1 MFKHAHP
8 FFLHVVSPL
17 HAGSGSEIG
26 VIDLPIQRERHTGF
40 PKIES
45 SSLKGAIRE
54 VFEETREGDND
65 ELIKIHKIFGYDEDS
80 AKTSPKVKAAFEA
93 KDSNEREKKEFA
105 GAIGFSDARLL
116 LFPVKAMKGVYAYIT
131 CLHALQTFKHDVELC
146 QNPAVAFEVDLPDT
160 KLFKPQNDQS
170 VCLAAD
176 QNAVAVEEHVLL
188 EEYAFQVN
196 PAGADAASKVAA
208 KLAKITGVEELTQ
221 KLVILA
227 DVDFRDF
234 VEMSTEVITRT
245 KIDNATGTVKDGHL
259 FTEEF
264 LPAESVL
271 YSLVLGSAIFLKP
284 EDKAGLFETTPE
296 NSDDEAQL
304 VIEYFTK
311 NLSGYIQIGGDATI
325 GKGIVRTQ
333 TWRAAS

>member
-1 MFKHAHP
+1 MFKHAQP
-8 FFLHVVSPL
+8 FFLHVISPL

-54 VFEETREGDND
+54 VFEEHAQNTD
-65 ELIKIHKIFGYDEDS
+65 ERVRIHKIFGYDDS
-80 AKTSPKVKAAFEA
+80 EKIKEV
-93 KDSNEREKKEFA
+93 NEKFKEKEQQEFA

-131 CLHALQTFKHDVELC
+131 CLHALKTFKQDVDLC
-146 QNPAVAFEVDLPDT
+146 QNSAVAFEVDWPGT

-176 QNAVAVEEHVLL
+176 KNAVAVEEYVLL
-188 EEYAFQVN
+188 EEYAFKVN
-196 PAGADAASKVAA
+196 PAGADAASTLAA
-208 KLAKITGVEELTQ
+208 KLAEITGIADLTQ
-221 KLVILA
+221 KLVILS

-245 KIDNATGTVKDGHL
+245 KINNETGTVAQGQL

-271 YSLVLGSAIFLKP
+271 YALTLGSPLFLHKDDKKGVFEPKP
-284 EDKAGLFETTPE
+284 ENA
-296 NSDDEAQL
+296 DEEAKCVL
-304 VIEYFTK
+304 EYFAK
-311 NLSGYIQIGGDATI
+311 NLPNYIQIGGDATI

-333 TWRAAS
+333 KWEVAS